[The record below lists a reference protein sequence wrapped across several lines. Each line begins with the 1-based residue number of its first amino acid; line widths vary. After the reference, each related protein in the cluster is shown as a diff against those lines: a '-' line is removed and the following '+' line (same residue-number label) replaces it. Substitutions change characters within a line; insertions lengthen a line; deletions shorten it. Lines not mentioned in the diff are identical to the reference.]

1 MNKKDSAI
9 IRKREAEVAQ
19 RLSPS
24 WNGQDPKPVLSPEVI
39 TYEVSEKTGAVS
51 YGGLGL
57 LQQVVKWSGLGKA
70 IDRAVK
76 LLKRHQ
82 PYHESDHVLSL
93 IYNVAT
99 GGTRY
104 QDIEMRRQSV
114 SFLEAVGAEKIPA
127 PSTAG
132 DRRGWDD
139 CPHDRRM
146 QGRDGDQLRR
156 AVGLCATDR
165 DAGEYGRSALCRQP
179 IGQPSLS

>member
-1 MNKKDSAI
+1 MNKKHSAI
-9 IRKREAEVAQ
+9 IRKREAEVAD

-39 TYEVSEKTGAVS
+39 SYEVSEKTGAIS

-70 IDRAVK
+70 IDQGVK

-82 PYHESDHVLSL
+82 PYHESDHVLNL

-114 SFLEAVGAEKIPA
+114 SLPGGGGSGEDPR
-127 PSTAG
+127 PQH
-132 DRRGWDD
+132 RRRF
-139 CPHDRRM
+139 CPP
-146 QGRDGDQLRR
+146 L
-156 AVGLCATDR
+156 
-165 DAGEYGRSALCRQP
+165 
-179 IGQPSLS
+179 